1 MGTRGGRPE
10 PQQVASGGR
19 NQQRSRQS
27 TGRQGSS
34 RPGNSRPQP
43 MAARTPPAA
52 KPAAEPPAGPPPWL
66 RWATLVL
73 ALIGLGVSIYLTY
86 AHYTEATTL
95 ACPDTG
101 TINCVKVTTSAQ
113 SEVFGVIP
121 VADLGL
127 AFYLFMVAAT
137 TPWAWRAQSPVVHW
151 ARLVSVIVGILFVL
165 YLIFAEL
172 FLVKAICLWC
182 TSVHVVTFLLFV
194 LVVSSAA
201 IWGVSRSGAA
211 RA

>member
-1 MGTRGGRPE
+1 M
-10 PQQVASGGR
+10 
-19 NQQRSRQS
+19 
-27 TGRQGSS
+27 
-34 RPGNSRPQP
+34 
-43 MAARTPPAA
+43 
-52 KPAAEPPAGPPPWL
+52 
-66 RWATLVL
+66 L
-73 ALIGLGVSIYLTY
+73 ALIGLGVSVYLTY
-86 AHYTEATTL
+86 AHYTEATVL

-101 TINCVKVTTSAQ
+101 AINCAKVTTSAQ

-127 AFYLFMVAAT
+127 AFYLFMVPAT
-137 TPWAWRAQSPVVHW
+137 TPWAWRARWPVVGW
-151 ARLVSVIVGILFVL
+151 ARLVSVIVGIVFVL

-201 IWGVSRSGAA
+201 SWGVSRNAAA
-211 RA
+211 RE

>member
-10 PQQVASGGR
+10 PQPVLPAGKS
-19 NQQRSRQS
+19 QQRNRQS
-27 TGRQGSS
+27 GSRSGTGRA
-34 RPGNSRPQP
+34 QP
-43 MAARTPPAA
+43 AARTAPPA
-52 KPAAEPPAGPPPWL
+52 PVRPTGEPVTGPPPWL
-66 RWATLVL
+66 QWTTFVL

-101 TINCVKVTTSAQ
+101 TVNCVKVTTSPQ
-113 SEVFGVIP
+113 SMVFGIFP

-127 AFYLFMVAAT
+127 AFYVFMVAVT
-137 TPWAWRAQSPVVHW
+137 TPWAWRARWPAAGW

-194 LVVSSAA
+194 LVITSAA